1 MILNKLYPVEY
12 QNLELTIYSSIINVV
27 VMERGYREGNVKV
40 KRGENQRELQ
50 LAATEL
56 PYIVIS

>member
-40 KRGENQRELQ
+40 KRGEKPKG
-50 LAATEL
+50 A
-56 PYIVIS
+56 PISSN